1 MILSVRCQIVL
12 LVLLVFFAT
21 SNSTSASTIERP
33 AKNRG
38 AQAAETPKGQRL
50 SAHGKS
56 LLDFVIDGATLPD
69 LDRPSFEDLKGETRE
84 FYDLLHD
91 SLAWVSHSKPTSQA
105 LEMIQLLKIADEKG
119 LKAEDY
125 DGPRWNSR
133 LVRLEQPDPLR
144 EAHLV
149 IFDVAL
155 TVSVMRYVSDLN
167 VGRVNP
173 RLFHFELD
181 THDRRTD
188 LSEFLKGMLAGGPD
202 IGSRLQDVEPPF
214 PAYRRTILALQKY
227 RELARED
234 DGEPLPSAAK
244 MIQPGDSYV
253 GVPRLFP
260 LLRLL
265 GDLAPGA
272 TAPPSTVYQG
282 TLPEAER
289 HFQGRH
295 GIEPTGIIDEETLK
309 ALNTPIARRVTQ
321 LELTLERWRWA
332 PREFVR
338 PPVVVNIPEFRL
350 RADDEK
356 YHWILSMKVVVGRAY
371 GHKTPVFA
379 SEIRSVIFR
388 PYWNVPLGIQRE
400 EFIPKIEENPAYLAE
415 NSYDIVDSKGNV
427 VDEDPARDEVKDK
440 LRSGQLGIRQRP
452 GPDNA
457 LGLVKFDFPNEFDV
471 YMHGTPST
479 ELFSKSRRDFSHG
492 CIRVEDPVSLA
503 SWILRDQPEWTA
515 ENIRSA
521 MHGETTIRVALLK
534 PIPVLIVYG
543 TAVVMEDGEVRFFE
557 DIYGHDAALER
568 ALTLDDRGGKREYID
583 RAMSADVKRVQ
594 RLTVY
599 PAAVRVRDSN

>member
-1 MILSVRCQIVL
+1 MISSTRCRMASLVL
-12 LVLLVFFAT
+12 LVLFAR
-21 SNSTSASTIERP
+21 SDWAIGSTIERP

-38 AQAAETPKGQRL
+38 AQAAEISKGQRL
-50 SAHGKS
+50 SAHGKN
-56 LLDFVIDGATLPD
+56 LLDFVIDGGTLPD

-84 FYDLLHD
+84 FYDSLRD
-91 SLAWVSHSKPTSQA
+91 SLAWVAHSKPTSQA
-105 LEMIQLLKIADEKG
+105 LAMIHLLKIAEEKG

-125 DGPRWNSR
+125 DGPRWDSR
-133 LVRLEQPDPLR
+133 LARLEQPDPLR
-144 EAHLV
+144 EARLV
-149 IFDVAL
+149 VFDVAL
-155 TVSVMRYVSDLN
+155 TVSVMRYISDLN

-181 THDRRTD
+181 IHDRRID
-188 LSEFLKGMLAGGPD
+188 LSEFLKGTLASGTD
-202 IGSRLQDVEPPF
+202 TASRVQDVEPPF

-227 RELARED
+227 RELAGED
-234 DGEPLPSAAK
+234 DGEPLPAAART
-244 MIQPGDSYV
+244 IQPGDSYV
-253 GVPRLFP
+253 GVPRLFR

-272 TAPPSTVYQG
+272 TAPSSTVYQG
-282 TLPEAER
+282 TLPEAVR
-289 HFQGRH
+289 RFQGRH
-295 GIEPTGIIDEETLK
+295 GIQPTGIIDEETLK

-379 SEIRSVIFR
+379 SEIRSIIFR
-388 PYWNVPLGIQRE
+388 PYWNVPLGIQRD
-400 EFIPKIEENPAYLAE
+400 EFIPKIEENRAYLAE
-415 NSYDIVDSKGNV
+415 NSYDIVDSDGSI
-427 VDEDPARDEVKDK
+427 VDEDPSREEVRDK

-452 GPDNA
+452 GPENA
-457 LGLVKFDFPNEFDV
+457 LGLVKFDFPNQFDV

-492 CIRVEDPVSLA
+492 CIRVEDPVLLSQ
-503 SWILRDQPEWTA
+503 WILRDRSEWTA
-515 ENIRSA
+515 ENIRNA
-521 MHGETTIRVALLK
+521 MYGETTVRVALLK
-534 PIPVLIVYG
+534 PIPVLIAYG
-543 TAVVMEDGEVRFFE
+543 TAVVMEDGEVRFFD

-568 ALTLDDRGGKREYID
+568 ALTPG
-583 RAMSADVKRVQ
+583 
-594 RLTVY
+594 
-599 PAAVRVRDSN
+599 DSRQ

>member
-1 MILSVRCQIVL
+1 L
-12 LVLLVFFAT
+12 FAT
-21 SNSTSASTIERP
+21 SDWAIASTIERR

-38 AQAAETPKGQRL
+38 AQAVEISKGQRL
-50 SAHGKS
+50 SAHGKN
-56 LLDFVIDGATLPD
+56 LLDFVVDGGTLPD
-69 LDRPSFEDLKGETRE
+69 LDRPSFEDLKDETRE
-84 FYDLLHD
+84 FYDSLRG
-91 SLAWVSHSKPTSQA
+91 SLAWVSHSKATSQA
-105 LEMIQLLKIADEKG
+105 LTMIHLLKTADDKG

-125 DGPRWNSR
+125 DGPRWDSR
-133 LVRLEQPDPLR
+133 LARLEQPDPLR

-188 LSEFLKGMLAGGPD
+188 LSEFLKGMLASGPD

-234 DGEPLPSAAK
+234 DGEPLPAVGK
-244 MIQPGDSYV
+244 TIQPGDSYA
-253 GVPRLFP
+253 GVQRLFR
-260 LLRLL
+260 LLSLL
-265 GDLAPGA
+265 GDLSPGA
-272 TAPPSTVYQG
+272 IAASSTVYQG
-282 TLPEAER
+282 TLPEAVK

-295 GIEPTGIIDEETLK
+295 GIESTGLIDKETLK

-321 LELTLERWRWA
+321 LELMLERWRWA
-332 PREFVR
+332 PHEFVS
-338 PPVVVNIPEFRL
+338 PPIVVNIPEFRL

-356 YHWILSMKVVVGRAY
+356 FHWVLSMKVVVGKAY

-388 PYWNVPLGIQRE
+388 PYWNVPLRIQRE

-415 NSYDIVDSKGNV
+415 NAYDIVDSDGSV
-427 VDEDPARDEVKDK
+427 VDEDPRREEVRDK

-457 LGLVKFDFPNEFDV
+457 LDLVKFDFPNQFDV

-503 SWILRDQPEWTA
+503 QWILRDRPEWAT
-515 ENIRSA
+515 ESIRNA
-521 MHGETTIRVALLK
+521 MYGETTVRVALLK

-543 TAVVMEDGEVRFFE
+543 TAVVMEDGEVRFFD

-568 ALTLDDRGGKREYID
+568 ALTLDDSR
-583 RAMSADVKRVQ
+583 Q
-594 RLTVY
+594 
-599 PAAVRVRDSN
+599 

>member
-1 MILSVRCQIVL
+1 MVL
-12 LVLLVFFAT
+12 LLLFAT
-21 SNSTSASTIERP
+21 SDWASARAIERP

-38 AQAAETPKGQRL
+38 AQAAEGQRL
-50 SAHGKS
+50 SANGKN
-56 LLDFVIDGATLPD
+56 LLDFVIDGGTLPD

-84 FYDLLHD
+84 FYDSLRY
-91 SLAWVSHSKPTSQA
+91 SLAWVAHSKPTSQA
-105 LEMIQLLKIADEKG
+105 LAMIHLLKIADEKG
-119 LKAEDY
+119 LKPEDY
-125 DGPRWNSR
+125 DSPAWDSR
-133 LVRLEQPDPLR
+133 LARLEQPDPLR

-149 IFDVAL
+149 VFDVAL
-155 TVSVMRYVSDLN
+155 TVSVMRYISDLN
-167 VGRVNP
+167 IGRVNP

-181 THDRRTD
+181 IHDRRID
-188 LSEFLKGMLAGGPD
+188 LSEFLKRMLASGSD
-202 IGSRLQDVEPPF
+202 IGLRVQDVEPSF

-234 DGEPLPSAAK
+234 DGEPLPAAAK
-244 MIQPGDSYV
+244 TIRPGDSYV
-253 GVPRLFP
+253 GVPRLFR

-265 GDLAPGA
+265 GDLPSEA
-272 TAPPSTVYQG
+272 TAPSSTVYQG
-282 TLPEAER
+282 TLPEAVR
-289 HFQGRH
+289 RFQGRH

-356 YHWILSMKVVVGRAY
+356 YHWLLSMKVVVGRAY

-388 PYWNVPLGIQRE
+388 PYWNVPLGIQRD

-415 NSYDIVDSKGNV
+415 NSYDIVDGDGSV
-427 VDEDPARDEVKDK
+427 VDEDPSREEVRDK
-440 LRSGQLGIRQRP
+440 LRSGQLEIRQRP
-452 GPDNA
+452 GPENA
-457 LGLVKFDFPNEFDV
+457 LGLVKFDFPNQFDV

-492 CIRVEDPVSLA
+492 CIRVEDPVSL
-503 SWILRDQPEWTA
+503 SQWILQDRPEWTA
-515 ENIRSA
+515 ENIRNA
-521 MHGETTIRVALLK
+521 MYGETTVRVALLK

-543 TAVVMEDGEVRFFE
+543 TAVVMEDGEVRFFD

-568 ALTLDDRGGKREYID
+568 ALTLDDSRR
-583 RAMSADVKRVQ
+583 
-594 RLTVY
+594 
-599 PAAVRVRDSN
+599 

>member
-1 MILSVRCQIVL
+1 MTFSVRCRMAL
-12 LVLLVFFAT
+12 LVLLVLFAT
-21 SNSTSASTIERP
+21 SYWASASTIERP

-38 AQAAETPKGQRL
+38 AQAAETSRGQRL

-56 LLDFVIDGATLPD
+56 LLAFVIDGGTLPD
-69 LDRPSFEDLKGETRE
+69 LDRPSFEGLKDETRQ
-84 FYDLLHD
+84 FYDSLGG
-91 SLAWVSHSKPTSQA
+91 SLAWISHSKPTSQA
-105 LEMIQLLKIADEKG
+105 LAMIHLLKIADEKG
-119 LKAEDY
+119 LNAEDY
-125 DGPRWNSR
+125 DGPRWDSR
-133 LVRLEQPDPLR
+133 LARFERPDPLR

-149 IFDVAL
+149 MFDVAL
-155 TVSVMRYVSDLN
+155 TVSVMRYIPDLN
-167 VGRVNP
+167 IGRVSP

-181 THDRRTD
+181 IHNRRID
-188 LSEFLKGMLAGGPD
+188 LSEFLKDMLASGSD
-202 IGSRLQDVEPPF
+202 IGSRVQDVEPPF

-234 DGEPLPSAAK
+234 DGEPLPAAGK
-244 MIQPGDSYV
+244 TIQPGDSYA
-253 GVPRLFP
+253 GVQRLFR
-260 LLRLL
+260 LLSLL
-265 GDLAPGA
+265 GDLPPGA
-272 TAPPSTVYQG
+272 TAASSAVYQG
-282 TLPEAER
+282 TLPEAVR

-295 GIEPTGIIDEETLK
+295 GIESTGLIDEETLK

-332 PREFVR
+332 PHEFVR
-338 PPVVVNIPEFRL
+338 PPIAVNIPEFRL

-356 YHWILSMKVVVGRAY
+356 YHWVLSMKVVVGRAY

-400 EFIPKIEENPAYLAE
+400 EFIPKIEENLGYLAE
-415 NSYDIVDSKGNV
+415 NSYDIVDSDGSV
-427 VDEDPARDEVKDK
+427 VDEDPSRDEVREK

-457 LGLVKFDFPNEFDV
+457 LGLVKFDFPNQFDV

-492 CIRVEDPVSLA
+492 CIRVEDPASLA
-503 SWILRDQPEWTA
+503 QWVLRDRPEWTA
-515 ENIRSA
+515 ENIRNA
-521 MHGETTIRVALLK
+521 MYGETTVRVALLK

-543 TAVVMEDGEVRFFE
+543 TAIVMEDGEVRFFD

-568 ALTLDDRGGKREYID
+568 ALALDDSR
-583 RAMSADVKRVQ
+583 Q
-594 RLTVY
+594 
-599 PAAVRVRDSN
+599 